1 MSERVQRVLASLS
14 DRYTAERPLGG
25 GGMAAVFLAAD
36 LRHGRRVALKVFDP
50 ERVSSI
56 DTERF
61 LREIRVTAG
70 LQHPHILPLLDS
82 GGVDGVP
89 YYVTPYVEGE
99 TLRARLD
106 RELRLP
112 LEDVVALTRE
122 LADALDYAHGHGV
135 VHRDIK
141 PANILLSGGH
151 AMVADFGV
159 ARAVGGA
166 DDGRLTHTGT
176 SVGTPLYM
184 SPEQAGGA
192 RELDGRADEY
202 ALGCVVFEMLGGAP
216 PFTGP
221 TGDSVAYQHLAVPAP
236 PVTNLR
242 PGLPAGIAE
251 AIGRALAKAPA
262 DRHATLGAFARALE
276 TAAAA
281 HDRTPAPASAV
292 ALPSG
297 GRRRAGE
304 RWVAPI
310 VVITL
315 ALAIGLGLWIRRERR
330 GASERPVHA
339 IAVLPLED
347 LTGDEARLVFADGMT
362 EELITELSK
371 IRSIRVSARSAV
383 MRYRESRASL
393 RTIAHDLHVDALVE
407 GSVVRAGGR
416 IRITARLIDPAREQ
430 ERWSESY
437 ERELRDVL
445 ALQAEVARAVA
456 GQLKAKLTPEEVTRL
471 ASARPVDPAA
481 HEAALR
487 GFALLDRM
495 DGTNYRKAIDFFE
508 QATGR
513 DPAYA
518 TAWAGLADAYYYLSS
533 IYLPAAE
540 AMPRARAAALHAL
553 EIDPDLAAAH
563 ATLAMV
569 RAQYDFEW
577 TAADSA
583 FRRAIALNP
592 SLARGHAYYAFV
604 LWELGRFDESEA
616 EWRKAIELDPF
627 SLYYLTGLGSPF
639 IYSGRYAEA
648 TAVFLAAIAR
658 DSTYAAPRYQL
669 ALAYSEMGRHDE
681 AITQARRAVVLS
693 DASYALS
700 VLGSTYARA
709 GRKREA
715 LETLDRLLHRT
726 EGRVQGVY
734 LARVYA
740 ALGRKDEAFAALERS
755 VRDRDEDVLQLA
767 VDSSLAPLRGDPRFH
782 AMLRRMNLER

>member
-1 MSERVQRVLASLS
+1 MSERVQRILASLS
-14 DRYTAERPLGG
+14 DRYAAERPLGG

-36 LRHGRRVALKVFDP
+36 LKHSRRVALKVFDP
-50 ERVSSI
+50 ELVSAI

-82 GGVDGVP
+82 GAVDGVP

-106 RELRLP
+106 REPRLP
-112 LEDVVALTRE
+112 LGDVVALTRE
-122 LADALDYAHGHGV
+122 LGDALDYAHGHGV

-159 ARAVGGA
+159 ARAVGSA
-166 DDGRLTHTGT
+166 DDGRLTRTGT
-176 SVGTPLYM
+176 SVGTLLYL
-184 SPEQAGGA
+184 SPEQAGGT
-192 RELDGRADEY
+192 RELDGRADQY

-221 TGDSVAYQHLAVPAP
+221 TGDAVAYQHLAVPAP

-251 AIGRALAKAPA
+251 AIGRALAKVPA
-262 DRHATLGAFARALE
+262 DRHATLEAFARALE

-281 HDRTPAPASAV
+281 RDRTPAPAP
-292 ALPSG
+292 PSW

-304 RWVAPI
+304 RWVAATVLI
-310 VVITL
+310 SLT
-315 ALAIGLGLWIRRERR
+315 LAIGLGLWLRRERR
-330 GASERPVHA
+330 GAGEPPVRA

-383 MRYRESRASL
+383 MRYRQSRSPL
-393 RTIAHDLHVDALVE
+393 RTIARELHVDALVE

-437 ERELRDVL
+437 ERELKDVL
-445 ALQAEVARAVA
+445 ALQADVARAVA
-456 GQLKAKLTPEEVTRL
+456 LQLKAKLTPEEVTRL
-471 ASARPVDPAA
+471 ASVRPVDPAA

-487 GFALLDRM
+487 GFALLDRV
-495 DGTNYRKAIDFFE
+495 DGTNFRKALDYFE
-508 QATGR
+508 QAIRG

-533 IYLPAAE
+533 VYLPAAE
-540 AMPRARAAALHAL
+540 AMPRARAAALRAL

-563 ATLAMV
+563 AALAMV

-577 TAADSA
+577 AAADSG

-592 SLARGHAYYAFV
+592 SLARAHLYYGTV
-604 LWELGRFDESEA
+604 LSELSRFDESEA
-616 EWRKAIELDPF
+616 ELRKAIELDPF
-627 SLYYLTGLGSPF
+627 SLFYLTGLGMPLLF
-639 IYSGRYAEA
+639 SGRHAEA
-648 TAVFLAAIAR
+648 VAIYREAIAR
-658 DSTYAAPRYQL
+658 DSTYAVPRHQL
-669 ALAYSEMGRHDE
+669 ALAYSELGRHDQ
-681 AITQARRAVVLS
+681 AIEQARRALVLADS
-693 DASYALS
+693 PYALS
-700 VLGSTYARA
+700 VLGSIYARA
-709 GRKREA
+709 GRKQEA

-726 EGRVQGVY
+726 AGRVMGVY

-740 ALGRKDEAFAALERS
+740 ALGRRDEAFAALEQS
-755 VRDRDEDVLQLA
+755 LRDRDEETLQLA
-767 VDSSLAPLRGDPRFH
+767 VDPSLAPLRGDPRFH
-782 AMLRRMNLER
+782 ALLRRMNLER